1 MRRSVSWS
9 EAVLVAAAC
18 WAVSGLGY
26 AASAALDEP
35 RLSVAPLIGAGL
47 VQWFWVRHRS
57 WPAGFAA
64 GFVGATVLFALVDSL
79 RPELVWYVAD
89 ALATGAAA
97 TVSVALFT
105 LVGRVAPSCRRAV
118 TRSWASA

>member
-18 WAVSGLGY
+18 WAVSILGY

-47 VQWFWVRHRS
+47 VQWFWARHRS

-64 GFVGATVLFALVDSL
+64 GFVGAAVLFALVDSL

-97 TVSVALFT
+97 TVSVTLLT
-105 LVGRVAPSCRRAV
+105 LVGRVRGRRHAAA
-118 TRSWASA
+118 R